1 MCFLLPCAMFKTLI
15 CTLQVEDSSPPMK
28 KPKRSSYKQTASR
41 LTLDDNTNYVVIA
54 TICFV
59 ITFINYYILTFV

>member
-1 MCFLLPCAMFKTLI
+1 M
-15 CTLQVEDSSPPMK
+15 LQVEDSFPPMK
-28 KPKRSSYKQTASR
+28 KPKRSSYKQTTSR

-59 ITFINYYILTFV
+59 ITFINYYILTFCVGKSTIILLVSK